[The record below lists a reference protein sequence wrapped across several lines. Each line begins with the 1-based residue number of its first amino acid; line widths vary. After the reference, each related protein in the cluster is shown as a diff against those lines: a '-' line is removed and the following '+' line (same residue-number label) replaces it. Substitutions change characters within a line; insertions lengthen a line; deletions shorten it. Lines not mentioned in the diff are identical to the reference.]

1 MGLGAIG
8 GVLVDIDDVDLV
20 PCFGDYL
27 NPQDPALAGF
37 LSGVVFLGPVSL
49 LRFREVE
56 IIELN

>member
-8 GVLVDIDDVDLV
+8 GVLVDVDDVNMMS
-20 PCFGDYL
+20 CFGDCL
-27 NPQDPALAGF
+27 NPQDPALASF

-56 IIELN
+56 VVLV